1 MSESTSLSGKRGEAF
16 DLWTGHAMYNEELK
30 RVLKGE
36 NPKVITILRDPVDR
50 FISAWFYFD
59 RGDMSSLIRFV
70 DRAYVL
76 RARSARFL
84 IMSLSRNNSEHA
96 FVSLKRNKSTRIF
109 KHQHSNTNART
120 QVLLGGDRFW

>member
-84 IMSLSRNNSEHA
+84 IMSLTSH
-96 FVSLKRNKSTRIF
+96 
-109 KHQHSNTNART
+109 ART
-120 QVLLGGDRFW
+120 LLSEVLENQLSRMTMFRAPICITQTQ